1 MDDLLPCPFCG
12 SIDVEVS
19 FDYERGETG
28 HCNSCEASG
37 PYPNLDFPVTFDE
50 KQREVQAKAWK
61 SKAVELWNRR
71 APSLFGRPV
80 IETDDLVTTSIIFG
94 PPLFD

>member
-1 MDDLLPCPFCG
+1 MTDLLPCPFCG
-12 SIDVEVS
+12 SRDVEVS
-19 FDYERGETG
+19 FDYERGETV

-61 SKAVELWNRR
+61 SKAVEMWNRR
-71 APSLFGRPV
+71 ATPDGAYG
-80 IETDDLVTTSIIFG
+80 T
-94 PPLFD
+94 